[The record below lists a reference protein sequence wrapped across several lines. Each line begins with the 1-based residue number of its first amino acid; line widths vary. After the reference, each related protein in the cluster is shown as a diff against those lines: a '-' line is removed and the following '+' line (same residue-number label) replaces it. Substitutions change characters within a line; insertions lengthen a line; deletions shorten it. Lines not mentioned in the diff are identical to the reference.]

1 VHDAPLDCKPLL
13 VRRGCLRS
21 SGGTAASAVV
31 GALPLKQPRT
41 PPVAPSPLPPAWY
54 SPSFSQ
60 MTSTE
65 LVEVEELELW
75 VDTASNEKTE
85 EEEEDAED
93 EIDEAYGCA

>member
-1 VHDAPLDCKPLL
+1 
-13 VRRGCLRS
+13 
-21 SGGTAASAVV
+21 
-31 GALPLKQPRT
+31 
-41 PPVAPSPLPPAWY
+41 
-54 SPSFSQ
+54 

-65 LVEVEELELW
+65 PVDVEELELL

>member
-1 VHDAPLDCKPLL
+1 MQDTPLDRKPLL

-21 SGGTAASAVV
+21 SGGTVASAAV

-41 PPVAPSPLPPAWY
+41 TPVTPNPLPPAWY

-60 MTSTE
+60 ITSTE
-65 LVEVEELELW
+65 LVDVEEIELW
-75 VDTASNEKTE
+75 LDTASKEKTE
-85 EEEEDAED
+85 DEGDVEE